1 MNKCPHVKTWFLH
14 VINNSIGFAKF
25 VVNRF
30 ACIAAVGLLATAI
43 TTQTYAQSNAEGYIY
58 GTVSGASSVSA
69 VNTGTGQTRTST
81 VSADGTFNIPSLPT
95 GVYNVVAKK
104 GAAVVQT
111 HEGVSVNLG
120 SGTAVRFGAA
130 DGTLQLEKFVVSS
143 STALSQID
151 TSQTGASLQI
161 RKEMVDI
168 LPVARNLAA
177 VMQLAPGVSKGDAAF
192 GSSPSFAG
200 ASVAENNVYINGFNV
215 TNFRNGLGFSEV
227 PFDFYENFQIL
238 VGGYGPEYGRSTGGV
253 TNVTTKSGSNKYEA
267 GFNVYYLAPSL
278 RTASPNTY
286 LPDGSIYNARQLTKR
301 TDSQANIYAG
311 FPIIKNHLFFYGIY
325 NVKDYTGQFT
335 NVGANVLY
343 KDKNKNPF
351 WGYKVDYVIN
361 DNHRIEYT
369 AFSDRNDLFE
379 TGYAYDYATRTV
391 GVSQG
396 QSTYFNGGKNDIL
409 RYSGTFGENF
419 QLSALYGKGGYNLTI
434 AGAGD
439 SSPAIYDGRSG
450 TLVPL
455 GTWTT
460 LQPTTSSDQRKAYRI
475 DAVWKAGSLGVLG
488 KHTLKAG
495 GDYED
500 NLSKSNTFYSG
511 HIYYRY
517 YKPNSAGKVSGVVV
531 PTPNVG
537 AVRVRHY
544 EVGGSFKVQNTAY
557 YVEDDVSLMNDKLK
571 LSLGLRNEGF
581 KNFNKDDKIF
591 IVAKNQWAPRISVS
605 YDPAGDGKA
614 KLYANWG
621 LYYLPIASNTNVR
634 ASGGELFTE
643 QYFQLLS
650 VNADGT
656 PVIGSA
662 FKPLN
667 VFSNGVAPDAR
678 TVAAIGLNPMF
689 QSEFIAGAQFRVLN
703 HWTVG
708 VRFTG
713 RDLKST
719 IDDTEVEPA
728 ITRWAARTGKPE
740 FSPDA
745 TYVLF
750 NPGKD
755 LTFLADVAG
764 NGTYAPVTLTKD
776 DLQMPDAIRK
786 YYSITLEAE
795 RDFINNWMMR
805 VSYTWAQNYGN
816 FEGWVKSENEQTDAG
831 ITGAFDYPEFMV
843 NTYGRLPNDRRHQ
856 FKFQSAYRPT
866 SELTLGATAL
876 VQSGRPL
883 NKLGSPLTIAG
894 YDSLIFEVP
903 RGTFNTTPWI
913 YNIDLAATYVP
924 KAFKKKLS
932 LSVDILN
939 VFNFQNEE
947 KRNETYTDAAQYQLP
962 SFNLIRSYQPP
973 RAIQLSVRY
982 DY

>member
-1 MNKCPHVKTWFLH
+1 MVSLT
-14 VINNSIGFAKF
+14 
-25 VVNRF
+25 
-30 ACIAAVGLLATAI
+30 IAS
-43 TTQTYAQSNAEGYIY
+43 TTTLTYAQSNAEGYIY
-58 GTVSGASSVSA
+58 GTVTGATSVSA
-69 VNTGTGQTRTST
+69 VNNGTGQTRTAT
-81 VSADGTFNIPSLPT
+81 VGADSTFNIPSLPT
-95 GVYNVVAKK
+95 GVYNVIAKK
-104 GAAVVQT
+104 GDTVVQT
-111 HEGVSVNLG
+111 KENVSVNLG
-120 SGTAVRFGAA
+120 SGTAVRFGSV

-168 LPVARNLAA
+168 LPVSRNLAA

-192 GSSPSFAG
+192 GSNPSFAG

-267 GFNVYYLAPSL
+267 GFNVYYQAPSL
-278 RTASPNTY
+278 RDHSPNTY
-286 LPDGSIYNARQLTKR
+286 LPDGSILTARELSSR
-301 TDSQANIYAG
+301 TDTQANIYAG
-311 FPIIKNHLFFYGIY
+311 FPIMKNHLFFYGIY
-325 NVKDYTGQFT
+325 NIKNYTAQFA
-335 NVGANVLY
+335 NSGASVLY
-343 KDKNKNPF
+343 KDKNNNPF
-351 WGYKVDYVIN
+351 WGYKVDYVLN

-369 AFSDRNDLFE
+369 GFSDRNDLFE
-379 TGYAYDYATRTV
+379 TGYAYDYSTRTI
-391 GVSQG
+391 GASQG
-396 QSTYFNGGKNDIL
+396 VSTYFNGGRNDIL

-439 SSPAIYDGRSG
+439 ASPAIYDGRSG
-450 TLVPL
+450 VLVPL

-460 LQPTTSSDQRKAYRI
+460 LQPTTSSDARKAYRL
-475 DAVWKAGSLGVLG
+475 DAVWKAGEFGALG
-488 KHTLKAG
+488 KHTLKFG

-511 HIYYRY
+511 HVYYRY
-517 YKPNSAGKVSGVVV
+517 YKPNSAGKVSGAVV

-544 EVGGSFKVQNTAY
+544 EVGGSFKIKNTAY
-557 YVEDDVSLMNDKLK
+557 YAEDDVSLLNDKLK

-581 KNFNKDDKIF
+581 KNYNKDNAIF
-591 IVAKNQWAPRISVS
+591 IVAKNQWAPRLSVS
-605 YDPAGDGKA
+605 YDPSGDGKA

-634 ASGGELFTE
+634 ASGGELFNE

-656 PVIGSA
+656 PVIGTA
-662 FKPLN
+662 IKPLS
-667 VFSNGVAPDAR
+667 VFSNGIAPDPR
-678 TVAAIGLNPMF
+678 TVSAIGLKPMY
-689 QSEFIAGAQFRVLN
+689 QSELILGGQMKVLD
-703 HWTVG
+703 HWTLG
-708 VRFTG
+708 VRFTA

-728 ITRWAARTGKPE
+728 IARWAARTGKPA

-750 NPGKD
+750 NPGRD
-755 LTFLADVAG
+755 LTFVADVAG
-764 NGTYAPVTLTKD
+764 DGNYVPVTLTKD

-786 YYSITLEAE
+786 YYSITLEME
-795 RDFINNWMMR
+795 RDFINNWMVR
-805 VSYTWAQNYGN
+805 ASYTWAQNYGN

-831 ITGAFDYPEFMV
+831 ITGAFDYPEFMH
-843 NTYGRLPNDRRHQ
+843 NSYGRLPNDRRHQ
-856 FKFQSAYRPT
+856 FKLQSAYRPF
-866 SELTLGATAL
+866 SELTLGVTGL
-876 VQSGRPL
+876 LQSGRPL

-903 RGTFNTTPWI
+903 RGTFATTPWI
-913 YNIDLAATYVP
+913 YNVDLAVTYVP
-924 KAFKKKLS
+924 KVFKKKLT
-932 LSVDILN
+932 LGINVTN

-947 KRNETYTDAAQYQLP
+947 KRNETYTDAAQNQLP
-962 SFNLIRSYQPP
+962 SFNLVRTYQPP
-973 RAIQLSVRY
+973 RSVQLSVRY